1 MNPIK
6 KKITIFEQTI
16 DLKISSK
23 CKFCGAILP
32 QNSEILSEGYS
43 SDSLGAYGEHGKYF
57 VLIKCP
63 FCECITTNLFSIL
76 PEHSLTKKISS
87 YARPKIQSV
96 KTSNELFPSQIQNI
110 SERFISIYNQSL
122 KAEKSGLNELTG
134 MGYRKALEFLVKDYA
149 IYLYPSETAK
159 IQKMSLQDALTKLDT
174 HDIKVLGQ
182 VSIKIGNDETH
193 YYKKHDWDIADMK
206 SYISTICTFILSDL
220 NFREA
225 TDRLK
230 QDHQLK
236 D

>member
-6 KKITIFEQTI
+6 KKITIFDQNI
-16 DLKISSK
+16 HLNIPSK
-23 CKFCGAILP
+23 CQFCNAILP
-32 QNSEILSEGYS
+32 QNSEVLAEGYT
-43 SDSLGAYGEHGKYF
+43 SDSLGRFSEHGKYF
-57 VLIKCP
+57 LLLKCP
-63 FCECITTNLFSIL
+63 FCESIITDLFSIL
-76 PEHSLTKKISS
+76 PENPLIKKFRS
-87 YARPKIQSV
+87 YAPLKKQSV
-96 KTSNELFPSQIQNI
+96 KISNEMFPSQIQNI
-110 SERFISIYNQSL
+110 SPRFISIYNQSL
-122 KAEKSGLNELTG
+122 KAEKNGLNELTG

-149 IYLYPSETAK
+149 IYLYPTEEVK
-159 IQKMSLQDALTKLDT
+159 IQKMSLQNALAKLDT
-174 HDIKVLGQ
+174 QSIKILGQ